1 MQPKVILVCGLPCTG
16 KSTVSKVLA
25 KKIRQAGKKS
35 VILRTDEIRKKLIEK
50 PQYTEDEKKF
60 VYNVLLM
67 FTEFFLKKDINC
79 IVDGTFYRKSLRN
92 TLKEVAEK
100 NNAGF
105 LIIECTLDEKKVEKS
120 IGSRKKG
127 LSDAD
132 FEVYKKIK
140 KQWEPIKEKHIV
152 FDTDWSTFNRKIK
165 NIQRFLV

>member
-105 LIIECTLDEKKVEKS
+105 LIIECTLD
-120 IGSRKKG
+120 
-127 LSDAD
+127 
-132 FEVYKKIK
+132 
-140 KQWEPIKEKHIV
+140 
-152 FDTDWSTFNRKIK
+152 
-165 NIQRFLV
+165 